1 MWIKSSGTI
10 LREIFK
16 LANHADKVGQRNA
29 YEAKVKLIL
38 KKPAIL
44 VRQGTSS
51 PYEESLNS

>member
-1 MWIKSSGTI
+1 MWIRSSGTI

-29 YEAKVKLIL
+29 YEARVKFIL

-44 VRQGTSS
+44 VRQGSS
-51 PYEESLNS
+51 PPYEGPLNS